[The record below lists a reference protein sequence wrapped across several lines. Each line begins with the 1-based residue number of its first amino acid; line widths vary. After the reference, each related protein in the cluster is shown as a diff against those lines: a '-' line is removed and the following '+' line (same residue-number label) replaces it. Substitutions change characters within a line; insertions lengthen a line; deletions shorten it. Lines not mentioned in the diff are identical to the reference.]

1 MHLDLIAL
9 TIAFSESMNIAKRSS
24 IIQRF
29 NILIDQIHS
38 LLLQSYCK
46 WMIAYFSHLC
56 NIPIVTGT
64 IFCVGILM

>member
-29 NILIDQIHS
+29 NILLDQIHS
-38 LLLQSYCK
+38 LLLQGYCK
-46 WMIAYFSHLC
+46 WMIAYFPHLC

>member
-29 NILIDQIHS
+29 NILLDQIHS
-38 LLLQSYCK
+38 LLLQVYCK
-46 WMIAYFSHLC
+46 WMIAYFPHLC
-56 NIPIVTGT
+56 NISIVTGT